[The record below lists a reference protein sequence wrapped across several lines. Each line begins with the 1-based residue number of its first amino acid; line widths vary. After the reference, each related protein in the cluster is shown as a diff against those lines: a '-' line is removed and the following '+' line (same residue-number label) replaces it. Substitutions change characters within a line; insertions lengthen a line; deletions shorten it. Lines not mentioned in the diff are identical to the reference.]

1 MCSGDCMCVLSVTQ
15 HLWPRLAWPGYVSH
29 ALLLPP
35 LLTPPPFVPAPLQG
49 LWPNYLKVVPSIAI
63 AFVTY
68 EQVKELL
75 GVELRISD

>member
-1 MCSGDCMCVLSVTQ
+1 MHTCRRPSS
-15 HLWPRLAWPGYVSH
+15 PS
-29 ALLLPP
+29 PP
-35 LLTPPPFVPAPLQG
+35 SSLQG